1 MAERLA
7 APLGDVTYV
16 ATGAFDPADPDWG
29 ERIARH
35 RARRPARWGTLEIDR
50 AGDLAGPLAAIA
62 GPVLVDSLGTWVA
75 GHPDFVVDRNGLVA
89 ALQERRHPS
98 IVVSDEVGMGVHPST
113 PAGRQFRDALGD
125 VNRLVADVSDRVL
138 LVVAGRTLPLT

>member
-1 MAERLA
+1 MAEGVA

-16 ATGAFDPADPDWG
+16 ATGAPDPADPEWAQ
-29 ERIARH
+29 RIARH
-35 RARRPARWGTLEIDR
+35 RARRPARWGTVEIGR

-75 GHPDFVVDRNGLVA
+75 GHPDFVVDAQGLVA
-89 ALQERRHPS
+89 ALDQHAHPS
-98 IVVSDEVGMGVHPST
+98 ILVSDEVGLGVHPST

-125 VNRLVADVSDRVL
+125 LNRLVADRSDRVL
-138 LVVAGRTLPLT
+138 LVIAGRTLVLA